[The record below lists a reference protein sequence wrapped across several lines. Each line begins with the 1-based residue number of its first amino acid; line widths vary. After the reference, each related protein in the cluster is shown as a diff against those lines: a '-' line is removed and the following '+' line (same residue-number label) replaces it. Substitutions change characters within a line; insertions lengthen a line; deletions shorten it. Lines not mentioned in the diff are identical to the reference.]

1 MAGHT
6 INVSVLADTKQ
17 FSSGLKGVSSELS
30 GFGRSL
36 QTLGGGIKGIGTN
49 LTKYITAP
57 AVGVAAAGAGIVA
70 AFGWKRLVGL
80 DTAKGQLKGLG
91 YEGEDLQRIMD
102 GVGKGVTDTTLSMA
116 DGTAIMVGGL
126 ATGNLALEDTEEYV
140 RRVANISAA
149 YNVDSAHAGRLLNNV
164 LTKNKV
170 TWGDLSQMQENNIPI
185 VTALADHYGVA
196 GDEIEGMAQRG
207 EISIEDLNAAL
218 DSKAGAAAEAYA
230 ETWAGVTEN
239 IMSNIGKIGAALLG
253 ASFEQI
259 KEQAQ
264 TFLDLLRSD
273 AWMEFAT
280 TLGEHIGSAIST
292 IIEKVTELI
301 AWWQGLDDGT
311 KNVILGLVAFA
322 VAVGPILVAIGSIIS
337 SIGGAILWMQQMH
350 QAFTVLKGAMTAFS
364 VGPALLVIA
373 AIAAIVAGLIWFFTQ
388 TETGQA
394 IWERVWAAITA
405 ATQAFVA
412 WFMDVAW
419 PAIQA
424 AWEGIK
430 VAAQAVA
437 DWMVNVAWP
446 AIQSAWEGI
455 QAAAQAAADWFMT
468 YVAPVISAA
477 MELVME
483 IVRQVLAA
491 WEQVWSAIQAV
502 WAAIGPPL
510 MAAIQ
515 GAITVLAAV
524 WSTIWNQ
531 IKTVLDGV
539 WRNIKTI
546 VETGMRVLESV
557 IRAVTAAIKGDWS
570 AAWEHIKQAASRA
583 WEGIKTLVRQS
594 IETVKAV
601 ISNGMNGMKAVMRA
615 AWEAMKSTALAAWN
629 SLKDTV
635 STKINEVVSFVSE
648 MPGKIVSALGDL
660 GSLLINAGTRVID
673 GFISG
678 LSAGFDRVR
687 GELGRLTSLLP
698 DWKGP
703 KARDKNILR
712 DSGRF
717 VIEGFQEG
725 LEDRYGDVKRS
736 LRGLTKDVAD
746 TEFESPD
753 APGPSPRDARFPRSA
768 RSSAAAAGAGGTEI
782 HVHLEVED
790 LAAIRTV
797 EDFLSMIDVRRR
809 MAVGAT

>member
-17 FSSGLKGVSSELS
+17 FSSGLKGVSRELS

-57 AVGVAAAGAGIVA
+57 AIGAAAAGAGIVA

-91 YEGEDLQRIMD
+91 YEGQDLQRIMD

-116 DGTAIMVGGL
+116 DGTSIMVGGL
-126 ATGNLALEDTEEYV
+126 ATGNLALADTESYV
-140 RRVANISAA
+140 RRVANVSAA
-149 YNVDSAHAGRLLNNV
+149 YNVDAAHAGRLLNNV

-230 ETWAGVTEN
+230 ETWSGVTEN

-301 AWWQGLDDGT
+301 EWWQGLDDGT

-394 IWERVWAAITA
+394 IWAVAWAAIKDA
-405 ATQAFVA
+405 AA
-412 WFMDVAW
+412 
-419 PAIQA
+419 
-424 AWEGIK
+424 
-430 VAAQAVA
+430 AVA
-437 DWMVNVAWP
+437 DWFVNVAWP

-477 MELVME
+477 MDLVMAIFE
-483 IVRQVLAA
+483 RLQQA
-491 WEQVWSAIQAV
+491 WDVAWGAIQAV

-510 MAAIQ
+510 MAAIST
-515 GAITVLAAV
+515 AITVLSGV
-524 WSTIWNQ
+524 WKVIWTNMKVVLEA
-531 IKTVLDGV
+531 IWKTMKTVVQTAL
-539 WRNIKTI
+539 
-546 VETGMRVLESV
+546 RVLESV
-557 IRAVTAAIKGDWS
+557 IKAVTSAIKGDWS
-570 AAWEHIKQAASRA
+570 AAWGHIKDALSRA
-583 WEGIKTLVRQS
+583 WEGIKSVTR
-594 IETVKAV
+594 TAT
-601 ISNGMNGMKAVMRA
+601 A
-615 AWEAMKSTALAAWN
+615 AMKTVVTNAMNAIKSAMDRVWSNIKTAVTNAWN
-629 SLKDTV
+629 NVKSTTT
-635 STKINEVVSFVSE
+635 TKINEVVGFVRD

-660 GSLLINAGTRVID
+660 SGLLTGAARQVID
-673 GFISG
+673 GFIGG
-678 LSAGFDRVR
+678 LRGGFDRVKS
-687 GELGRLTSLLP
+687 ELGRLTNLLP
-698 DWKGP
+698 SWKGP
-703 KARDKNILR
+703 ASRDRNILK
-712 DSGRF
+712 DSGHL
-717 VIEGFQEG
+717 VIDGFIEG
-725 LEDRYGDVKRS
+725 LEDRYGDVRRS

-753 APGPSPRDARFPRSA
+753 APGPTPRDARFPRSA
-768 RSSAAAAGAGGTEI
+768 RASAAATAGAGNTEI